1 MSLNPEWRRRV
12 DHWRNTLKKMLFR
25 PTADVRLEGF
35 CTFDQLTPAAAE
47 KRAFKPMLP
56 GTSWGAK
63 WEYGWFRTDVTI
75 PAKLKGEAVV
85 LQFLVGNKEQHFTYP
100 ECVVYVNGQATGSR
114 GWADRPTFL
123 THKAK
128 GGERFHI
135 LVEAYAGHGPMEC
148 GGGPCPDGQ
157 TMVPEPPPLQ
167 TVIGA
172 SCFGIWEEELYQLWF
187 DLETLF
193 RLRETI
199 TDQNALR
206 VSEID
211 AGLKDATCIVDLELP
226 RAEMLKTVRAGR
238 RRLQPLLACTN
249 GSTSPLLTCF
259 GHSHI
264 DIAWLWPIAET
275 ERKCARTFSNQLTL
289 MEMYPEYQFLQSQAH
304 LYRMTKRLYPELY
317 ARIRQAVKAGQWI
330 VDGAMWVEADTNL
343 ASGESLIRQFL
354 HGKRY
359 FKEEFGVDNE
369 MMWLP
374 DVFGYSG
381 ALPQLMAGCGIKY
394 FSTQKIFWTYN
405 GGDPFPQNT
414 FWWEG
419 IDGTRVLAHIHNDY
433 NSETTPTMLVQRW
446 NERVQKDGIN
456 SRLVPFGWGDG
467 GGGPTREHLE
477 FLRREA
483 NLEGMPRTRI
493 GTPAEFFH
501 DLEKQGTD
509 TLPAYLGELY
519 FQAHRGTY
527 TTQAAIKKGNRQCE
541 FALREAEFWGAA
553 AGALAGFAYPL
564 AEADTLWKD
573 VLLNQFHDI
582 IPGSSI
588 ARVYEEARALHAAVL
603 TGATAIAEH
612 ARKKLLKPAAGQVT
626 VFNSLSWT
634 RDVLA
639 LLPAGA
645 NAVRDAAGAALP
657 VQTVGKSAY
666 ALVPNVPAGGWTT
679 LRVAASQAGKAA
691 KAAAT
696 GVKATVKALENELIA
711 VTLNAAG
718 EITSIIE
725 KASGREF
732 AAGPCN
738 RLRLYKDVPGAF
750 DAWDLDSQYKLTP
763 AEMDG
768 KTEITVTAA
777 GPLFGAIRIKR
788 TFSASSLEQ
797 EIILRAGSR
806 RLDFR
811 TRVAWNERHK
821 MLKACF
827 PVTVRAESAIH
838 EIQFGHLQRPTH
850 ASRPFDADRFEVC
863 NNKWTALAEEGRGA
877 AVLNDCKYGVSVED
891 NSINLTLLRAP
902 LAPDAT
908 ADVGEHE
915 FTYALYCWDGAF
927 KDSGIL
933 REAYDLNIPA
943 TVVAGAPATA
953 EASLLSVSAPNVVIE
968 TVKPAEDGS
977 GDVVVRLYEGMRTA
991 TRCELRI
998 GLPFKT
1004 VVETDMLETT
1014 KHVLKPGRDGVLTL
1028 DFTAFEIKTLR
1039 LKRR

>member
-25 PTADVRLEGF
+25 PTMDVQLEGF
-35 CTFDQLTPAAAE
+35 CTFEQLTPAMAE
-47 KRAFKPMLP
+47 QHAFKPMRP
-56 GTSWGAK
+56 GTPWGAK
-63 WEYGWFRTDVTI
+63 WQYGWFRTEVTI

-85 LQFLVGNKEQHFTYP
+85 LQFLVGNQEQHFTYP
-100 ECVVYVNGQATGSR
+100 ECVVYVNGQAAGSR
-114 GWADRPTFL
+114 GWSDRPTFL
-123 THKAK
+123 TRKAK

-172 SCFGIWEEELYQLWF
+172 SCLGLWEEELYQLWF

-193 RLRETI
+193 RLREAM

-206 VSEID
+206 VAEID
-211 AGLKDATCIVDLELP
+211 AGLKDATCLVDLELP

-249 GSTSPLLTCF
+249 GTTSPLLTCF

-275 ERKCARTFSNQLTL
+275 ERKCVRTFSNQLSL
-289 MEMYPEYQFLQSQAH
+289 MAMYPEYQFLQSQAH
-304 LYRMTKRLYPELY
+304 LYQMTKRRYPELY

-343 ASGESLIRQFL
+343 VSGESLIRQFL

-405 GGDPFPQNT
+405 GGDPFPHNT

-433 NSETTPTMLVQRW
+433 NSETSPTPLVQRW

-477 FLRREA
+477 FLRREG

-501 DLEKQGTD
+501 DLETQGTD
-509 TLPAYLGELY
+509 KLPAYLGELY

-588 ARVYEEARALHAAVL
+588 ARVYEEARALHARVL
-603 TGATAIAEH
+603 TGATAIAEQ
-612 ARKKLLKPAAGQVT
+612 ARNQLLKPTVGQVT

-639 LLPAGA
+639 LLPVGA
-645 NAVRDAAGAALP
+645 NAVRDAAGTALS

-666 ALVPNVPAGGWTT
+666 ALIPNVPAGGWTT
-679 LRVAASQAGKAA
+679 LRVARQAGKAA
-691 KAAAT
+691 KAAAAG
-696 GVKATVKALENELIA
+696 GVKATVKTLENELIA

-718 EITSIIE
+718 EITSMVE

-788 TFSASSLEQ
+788 SFSASSLEQ
-797 EIILRAGSR
+797 ELSLRAGSR

-811 TRVAWNERHK
+811 TRVTWNERHK
-821 MLKACF
+821 LLKACF

-838 EIQFGHLQRPTH
+838 EIQFGHLHRPTH

-863 NNKWTALAEEGRGA
+863 NHKWTALAEEGRGA
-877 AVLNDCKYGVSVED
+877 AVLNDGKYGVSVED

-908 ADVGEHE
+908 ADIGEHT

-927 KDSGIL
+927 KDSDIL

-953 EASLLSVSAPNVVIE
+953 EASLLALSVPNVVIE

-977 GDVVVRLYEGMRTA
+977 GDLVVRLYEGMRTA
-991 TRCELRI
+991 TRCELRL

-1004 VVETDMLETT
+1004 VAETNMLEAA
-1014 KHVLKPGRDGVLTL
+1014 KQVLKPSRNGVLTL

-1039 LKRR
+1039 LKS

>member
-12 DHWRNTLKKMLFR
+12 DHWRNTMKKMFFR
-25 PTADVRLEGF
+25 PADEVRLEGF
-35 CTFDQLTPAAAE
+35 FTFDLLTPAAAE
-47 KRAFKPMLP
+47 KGKFKPMP
-56 GTSWGAK
+56 TGTKWGAK
-63 WEYGWFRTDVTI
+63 WEYGWFRTDITV
-75 PAKLKGEAVV
+75 PAKFKGESVV

-100 ECVVYVNGQATGSR
+100 ECVVYVNGQAAGSK
-114 GWADRPTFL
+114 GWADRPIFL
-123 THKAK
+123 TRKAK

-135 LVEAYAGHGPMEC
+135 LVEAYAGHGVMEC

-157 TMVPEPPPLQ
+157 TMVPEPPATQ
-167 TVIGA
+167 AEVGA
-172 SCFGIWEEELYQLWF
+172 SCIGIWEEELYQLWF
-187 DLETLF
+187 DMETLF
-193 RLRETI
+193 RLRETMA
-199 TDQNALR
+199 DQNALR

-211 AGLKDATCIVDLELP
+211 GGLKDVTCLVDLELP

-264 DIAWLWPIAET
+264 DIAWLWPVAET
-275 ERKCARTFSNQLTL
+275 ERKVARTFSNQLSL
-289 MEMYPEYQFLQSQAH
+289 MEMYPEYKFLQSQAH
-304 LYRMTKRLYPELY
+304 LYRMTKQLHPEIY
-317 ARIRQAVKAGQWI
+317 ERIRKAIKSGQWI

-343 ASGESLIRQFL
+343 AGGESLIRQFL
-354 HGKRY
+354 HGKRF
-359 FKEEFGVDNE
+359 FKEEFGINNE

-456 SRLVPFGWGDG
+456 ARLVPFGWGDG

-501 DLEKQGTD
+501 DLERQGTD
-509 TLPAYLGELY
+509 DLPAYLGELY

-541 FALREAEFWGAA
+541 LALRDAELWGAA

-564 AEADTLWKD
+564 ADADLLWKD

-588 ARVYEEARALHAAVL
+588 ARVYAEARALYAKVRD
-603 TGATAIAEH
+603 GADAIAGQ
-612 ARKKLLKPAAGQVT
+612 ARAKLAAKAAGKLT
-626 VFNSLSWT
+626 VFNSISWN
-634 RDVLA
+634 RDA
-639 LLPAGA
+639 LVALPAGSQA
-645 NAVRDAAGAALP
+645 ASDADGRPLPTQTAGK
-657 VQTVGKSAY
+657 TTY
-666 ALVPNVPAGGWTT
+666 ALLRDVPPCGWTT
-679 LRVAASQAGKAA
+679 LQLAAKPGKAA
-691 KAAAT
+691 PVAGA
-696 GVKATVKALENELIA
+696 VKATAKSLENELLK
-711 VTLNAAG
+711 VTVNGAG
-718 EITSIIE
+718 EITSVIE
-725 KASGREF
+725 KSSGREL

-738 RLRLYKDVPGAF
+738 QLRLYKDVPGAF

-768 KTEITVTAA
+768 KVEVKLAAA
-777 GPLFGAIRIKR
+777 GPLFGALRVKR
-788 TFSASSLEQ
+788 TFGASSLEQ
-797 EIILRAGSR
+797 EIVLRAGSR
-806 RLDFR
+806 RLEFR
-811 TRVAWNERHK
+811 TRVSWQERHK
-821 MLKACF
+821 ILKACF
-827 PVTVRAESAIH
+827 PVTLRAENALH
-838 EIQFGHLQRPTH
+838 EIQFGHLRRPTH
-850 ASRPFDADRFEVC
+850 GSRPFDADRFEVC
-863 NNKWTALAEEGRGA
+863 NNKWTALTEEGRGA
-877 AVLNDCKYGVSVED
+877 AVLNDCKYGISVED

-908 ADVGEHE
+908 ADQGEHE
-915 FTYALYCWDGAF
+915 FTYALLCWDGAF

-933 REAYDLNIPA
+933 REAYDLNIPVTTA
-943 TVVAGAPATA
+943 PGAPAA
-953 EASLLSVSAPNVVIE
+953 AAASL
-968 TVKPAEDGS
+968 
-977 GDVVVRLYEGMRTA
+977 
-991 TRCELRI
+991 
-998 GLPFKT
+998 
-1004 VVETDMLETT
+1004 
-1014 KHVLKPGRDGVLTL
+1014 
-1028 DFTAFEIKTLR
+1028 
-1039 LKRR
+1039 